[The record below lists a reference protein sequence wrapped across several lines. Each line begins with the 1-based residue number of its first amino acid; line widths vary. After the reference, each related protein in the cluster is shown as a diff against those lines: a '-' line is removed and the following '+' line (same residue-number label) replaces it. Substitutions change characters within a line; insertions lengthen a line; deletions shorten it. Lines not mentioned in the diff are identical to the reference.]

1 MGESPSEVGWQ
12 ARSLLHR
19 YCKAI
24 DDHDTEALHE
34 VFSDD
39 VVLVVGD
46 ETAGDSEGAK
56 QSFTGRETVVQILS
70 SLFAHRTWARHLVSN
85 ELVEDRDDG
94 DVEIRSYFQFLLAKP
109 QSRVIG
115 LGDYRAIM
123 RSVGSRLW
131 IREFSASVLDEVEV
145 AREKVAE

>member
-1 MGESPSEVGWQ
+1 MGESPGELGWQ

-24 DDHDTEALHE
+24 DDHDTEALQE

-46 ETAGDSEGAK
+46 ETVEDGKSAR
-56 QSFTGRETVVQILS
+56 QSFTGRQTVVQILS
-70 SLFAHRTWARHLVSN
+70 SLFGQRNWARHLVSN
-85 ELVEDRDDG
+85 ELVEDRGDG

-115 LGDYRAIM
+115 VGDYRAIM
-123 RSVGSRLW
+123 RPVGGRLR
-131 IREFSASVLDEVEV
+131 IREFAASVLDEVEI
-145 AREKVAE
+145 AREQATE